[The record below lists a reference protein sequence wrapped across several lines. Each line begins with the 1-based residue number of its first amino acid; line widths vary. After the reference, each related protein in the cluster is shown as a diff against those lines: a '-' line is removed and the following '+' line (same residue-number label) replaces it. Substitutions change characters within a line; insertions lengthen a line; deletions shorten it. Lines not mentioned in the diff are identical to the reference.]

1 MKNRILLVALACV
14 ILLLA
19 IIVVAI
25 LTKGN
30 NDPKNQFKKTFGF
43 SLPDEAEI
51 VNYNA
56 SPRKWR
62 IELTED
68 QFDSISSDLYKYL
81 EESSFEE
88 IPFADDESRNSYYN
102 MSAFRVFYNLD
113 DEYIWGG
120 EILRKEHFFVK
131 HCDYTHIALTKGAN
145 GRYYLIVVDL

>member
-1 MKNRILLVALACV
+1 MKKTTL
-14 ILLLA
+14 
-19 IIVVAI
+19 IIVLLCII
-25 LTKGN
+25 LIAVIAAALGTKSCF
-30 NDPKNQFKKTFGF
+30 DPRKQFTKRFGF
-43 SLPDEAEI
+43 SLPDEAKI
-51 VNYNA
+51 VNCNA
-56 SPRKWR
+56 SYGKWR
-62 IELTED
+62 IELTEE

-102 MSAFRVFYNLD
+102 MFAFRDYYNLD

-131 HCDYTHIALTKGAN
+131 HCDYTSIALTKGAN